1 MSKQQEK
8 EAMENAL
15 VRQPSFAEILRRP
28 LRDHYDAVLAE
39 PMPQRCVDLMKQ
51 LREGERQTD
60 ARRLGPM
67 TAPGCASKEGSR
79 ATRNSHD

>member
-1 MSKQQEK
+1 
-8 EAMENAL
+8 MENAL
-15 VRQPSFAEILRRP
+15 VRQPSFVEILRRA

-51 LREGERQTD
+51 LREGERQT
-60 ARRLGPM
+60 AAQPKTVSRF
-67 TAPGCASKEGSR
+67 ASKESSR